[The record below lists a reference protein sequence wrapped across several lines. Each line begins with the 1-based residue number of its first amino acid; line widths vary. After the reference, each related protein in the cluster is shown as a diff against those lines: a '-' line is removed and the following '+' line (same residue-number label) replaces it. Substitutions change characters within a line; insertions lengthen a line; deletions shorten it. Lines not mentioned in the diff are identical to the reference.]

1 METGD
6 EGNGLAT
13 LLYDGEEFEV
23 PVELLQDVSQTARRR
38 YEVTAVL
45 RCGASIRI
53 LVSFRSSQRIFFF
66 LNTRKLFL
74 KKY

>member
-6 EGNGLAT
+6 EGNELAT

-53 LVSFRSSQRIFFF
+53 LVSFCLSELTKDFF
-66 LNTRKLFL
+66 
-74 KKY
+74 